1 MTTTNT
7 TNQVLTCINSTATR
21 LLQSNN
27 APQVTIP
34 SGMSLSQTNVRV
46 DMKLF
51 AFNPYSKVSQDSLNS
66 NLISLS
72 IRPSNDTNN
81 LIV

>member
-7 TNQVLTCINSTATR
+7 TDQVLTCINSTATR

-46 DMKLF
+46 DMKIF